1 MAERAP
7 DELRYERKFVTSE
20 LGSAEV
26 EALIRFHPALFREAY
41 RPRWVNNV
49 YLDTPALLHY
59 QANVRGESRRV
70 KCRIRWY
77 GNPRGPIAR
86 PVLELKRK
94 QALLGSKELHALRP
108 FDLDDGFDP
117 ALLFDKAELPA
128 PLRCELAVLQP
139 VLINRYRRRY
149 FVSRDGNY
157 RVTVDSELGYRRVAA
172 GPSPFR
178 SWIGNDGRV
187 IVELKFGLGH
197 EDGAP
202 RIATCFPFR
211 VTRSSKYVTGVEAL
225 YAR

>member
-7 DELRYERKFVTSE
+7 EELRYERKFVTSE

-26 EALIRFHPALFREAY
+26 EGLIRFHPALFREAY
-41 RPRWVNNV
+41 RPRWVNNI
-49 YLDTPALLHY
+49 YLDTPSLLHY
-59 QANVRGESRRV
+59 QANVKGESRRV

-77 GNPRGPIAR
+77 GSPGGPIAR
-86 PVLELKRK
+86 PILELKRK
-94 QALLGSKELHALRP
+94 QALLGSKESHALRP

-117 ALLFDKAELPA
+117 ALLFDKSELPA

-149 FVSRDGNY
+149 FVSRDGVY
-157 RVTVDSELGYRRVAA
+157 RITVDSDLGYRAVTDGGRV
-172 GPSPFR
+172 R

-187 IVELKFGLGH
+187 IIELKFGLGH
-197 EDGAP
+197 EDGAS
-202 RIATCFPFR
+202 RIATRFPFR
-211 VTRSSKYVTGVEAL
+211 VTRSSKYVSGVEAL